1 MCLMIAA
8 VSGFVAVLLGAF
20 GAHGL
25 ADSGF
30 LERKYGD
37 LDLKKVAGMELPAA
51 YKYLQDFQTGVR
63 YQMWHTLALL
73 GIGLAMLKA
82 SSKLLSAAAWCF
94 VGGIVLFSGALYV
107 LVICGPSFGGI
118 KWGLV
123 APIGGTLQLVGWALL
138 SAAFAKIDLKSG
150 QV

>member
-1 MCLMIAA
+1 MVAA
-8 VSGFVAVLLGAF
+8 VSGFLAVLLGAF

-37 LDLKKVAGMELPAA
+37 LDLKNVAGMELPAA

-63 YQMWHTLALL
+63 YQMWHTLALM
-73 GIGLAMLKA
+73 GIGLAMLNA
-82 SSKLLSAAAWCF
+82 PSKLLTVAAWCF
-94 VGGIVLFSGALYV
+94 AGGILLFSGGLYI

-123 APIGGTLQLVGWALL
+123 VPVGGTLQLVGWALL
-138 SAAFAKIDLKSG
+138 ASAFAKNNRKSAG
-150 QV
+150 E